1 MVQDG
6 EQQVKVHLYERTNYP
21 DIFGA
26 KIFTSASSYKDTF
39 KGCTQMADYA
49 DIPIPWGGIS
59 DGTKAKPTLTL
70 TAAPAEGKEYFQLS
84 GTVKSTEMKSGK
96 VLCTTKALLPE
107 LIEQMGELEKVMNRY
122 GNPIS
127 SAAVTQANSE
137 TGATFYFNVDADT
150 EYIFLASGTN
160 AHGTTIEQTEV
171 KIPAVPTGEADYE
184 RYIGTWT
191 VTSTSSEINKQ
202 PQTYTVEITPYRT
215 NESFRVKGWGI
226 TTLGDDYPFLL
237 KYNEDGNVTIPTFDP
252 QGMYGLT
259 AYVYLRYHFN
269 DPTQTP
275 PYPIYTTDQELIAGS
290 YDIGSNSVLFEG
302 RKFTYNGTEYT
313 VCGIDYAIYSGGQY
327 VIWPDLFKAGYTLQD
342 YAIGPYTMT
351 KNSASVTK
359 SEVKAETGIAPLAGA
374 EMPKTATPTGVQRL
388 IRK

>member
-1 MVQDG
+1 
-6 EQQVKVHLYERTNYP
+6 
-21 DIFGA
+21 
-26 KIFTSASSYKDTF
+26 
-39 KGCTQMADYA
+39 MADYA

-70 TAAPAEGKEYFQLS
+70 TAAPAEGKEYYQLT
-84 GTVKSTEMKSGK
+84 GIVKSTEMKSGK

-107 LIEQMGELEKVMNRY
+107 LIEQMETLEKVMNRY

-137 TGATFYFNVDADT
+137 AGATFNFNVQADT

-259 AYVYLRYHFN
+259 AYVYLKYHFY
-269 DPTQTP
+269 DPAQTP
-275 PYPIYTTDQELIAGS
+275 PYPIYTTDQELMKGS
-290 YDIGSNSVLFEG
+290 YDAAGGSVRFEG
-302 RKFTYNGTEYT
+302 QKFPHNNTEYT

-359 SEVKAETGIAPLAGA
+359 SEVKAETGIAPLAGT
-374 EMPKTATPTGVQRL
+374 EMPKAATPTGVQRL